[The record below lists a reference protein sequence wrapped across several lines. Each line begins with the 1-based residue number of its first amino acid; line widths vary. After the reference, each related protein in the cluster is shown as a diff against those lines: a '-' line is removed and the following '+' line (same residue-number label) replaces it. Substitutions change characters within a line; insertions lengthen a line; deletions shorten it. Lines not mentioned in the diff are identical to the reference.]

1 MANFLVFCMDLR
13 PSLSLSFFH
22 GPSCA
27 PFFLF
32 FFQYIA
38 HAFAGEN
45 FGKRLYDIWNI
56 KKDMHEWMVWKC
68 YSSNVE
74 VFACKSGVYVIL
86 DHESM
91 KRNSQGSQNLTKLNK
106 IQAACRNDVFVGF
119 MHMALVGIFHHRGTF
134 YFVVFEDKSSGRK
147 ILLRIDL

>member
-1 MANFLVFCMDLR
+1 MFHDFVSSSLYFFWTWLIFLFLHG
-13 PSLSLSFFH
+13 PSAISLSLFSWAFMR
-22 GPSCA
+22 
-27 PFFLF
+27 PFLSL

-68 YSSNVE
+68 YPSGVE
-74 VFACKSGVYVIL
+74 VLAYGRGVYVIL

-91 KRNSQGSQNLTKLNK
+91 KRNSQRSQNLTKLK
-106 IQAACRNDVFVGF
+106 MIQAACR
-119 MHMALVGIFHHRGTF
+119 
-134 YFVVFEDKSSGRK
+134 K
-147 ILLRIDL
+147 IVSLLASCIWLW